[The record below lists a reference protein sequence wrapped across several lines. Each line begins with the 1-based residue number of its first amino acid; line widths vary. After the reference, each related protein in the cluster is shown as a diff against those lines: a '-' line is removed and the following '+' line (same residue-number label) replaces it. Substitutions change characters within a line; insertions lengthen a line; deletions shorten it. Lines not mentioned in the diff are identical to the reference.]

1 MRRKK
6 LPPVFVLT
14 AVAYSNGDV
23 YADSKVFESM
33 ESAREEMKRQY
44 DSLMYSLGIRPG
56 GDTDD
61 NGIDEDSA
69 WILNGCESKNDWRI
83 CKQEILP

>member
-1 MRRKK
+1 MSKKK
-6 LPPVFVLT
+6 LPPVYALT
-14 AVAYSNGDV
+14 SCAYYDGDV
-23 YADSKVFESM
+23 YADTKVFASM

-44 DSLMYSLGIRPG
+44 DSIMYNLGIRPG

-69 WILNGCESKNDWRI
+69 WILNGCECKNEWRI
-83 CKQEILP
+83 SKLEILP